1 MEKLQKYSIE
11 LLASLIGDRILF
23 EDRNF
28 ETWHEVEI
36 CFKGMNAFITGVM
49 YSDEDSGE
57 FSSADLSE
65 VILQE
70 TPDYGET
77 VFEFDKIIELEG
89 LIKKNKS

>member
-1 MEKLQKYSIE
+1 MEKLKKYSIE
-11 LLASLIGDRILF
+11 LLASLIGDQIKF
-23 EDRNF
+23 EYRDF

-36 CFKGMNAFITGVM
+36 CFKGMNTFITGVM
-49 YSDEDSGE
+49 YSEDNGE

-65 VILQE
+65 VILQQ

-77 VFEFDKIIELEG
+77 VFEFDEIIELEG